1 MPEVVLHAGYAG
13 LEDSECLL
21 ENTGR
26 EPAEFILAAGV
37 SNALI

>member
-26 EPAEFILAAGV
+26 EPAEFIWLPV
-37 SNALI
+37 YRTP